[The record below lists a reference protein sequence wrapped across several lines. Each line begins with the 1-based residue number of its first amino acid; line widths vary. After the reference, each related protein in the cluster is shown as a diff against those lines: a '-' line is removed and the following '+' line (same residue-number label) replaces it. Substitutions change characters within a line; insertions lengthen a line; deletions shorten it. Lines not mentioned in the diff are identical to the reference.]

1 MKRNTVKTL
10 NMTAQVFRSLHIYS
24 RNHKSRSLL
33 GATINLV
40 LQGTLFMLKYYGYR
54 EKSRVESN

>member
-10 NMTAQVFRSLHIYS
+10 NMTAQVFRSLHI
-24 RNHKSRSLL
+24 SRSLL

-40 LQGTLFMLKYYGYR
+40 LQGTLFMLKYSGYR
-54 EKSRVESN
+54 EYKVESN